1 MLKNKNNFTKLF
13 RSQNVTIFV
22 KSLQIKLQIDNLLYK
37 EN

>member
-1 MLKNKNNFTKLF
+1 MKNKNNLIKLF
-13 RSQNVTIFV
+13 RSQNVTIFI

>member
-1 MLKNKNNFTKLF
+1 LKNKNNFIKLS

-22 KSLQIKLQIDNLLYK
+22 KLLQIKLQIDSLLYK